1 MCIKKLIWD
10 SDFFNFEIGEI
21 TENSNLENAN
31 DFNLL
36 VLKQSKESNVII
48 DNFENSFQ
56 ETKIIFRKTIDTII
70 GTIDVEDADFESLTP
85 NYLYDLA
92 YESGKHSRFLL
103 DKNFRENQFK
113 ELYQKWIDNSLNK
126 QFADKIFYTKKEN
139 KITGFVSVK
148 KQDNFA
154 TIGLIAVDSEQQ
166 GQGIGRILIQK
177 VEQYCTNNHISE
189 LRIPTQ
195 KENQQACHFYT
206 KNGYTIL
213 EETIIKHYWKI

>member
-21 TENSNLENAN
+21 TENSNFENAN

-56 ETKIIFRKTIDTII
+56 ETKIIFSKKIDTII
-70 GTIDVEDADFESLTP
+70 DIIDVEDTDFESLTP
-85 NYLYDLA
+85 NHLYDLA

-103 DKNFRENQFK
+103 DKNFKENQFK

-154 TIGLIAVDSEQQ
+154 TIGLIAVDKEQQ

-195 KENQQACHFYT
+195 KENQQACYFYT

-213 EETIIKHYWKI
+213 EETIIKHYWKL

>member
-10 SDFFNFEIGEI
+10 SNFFNFEIGEI

-56 ETKIIFRKTIDTII
+56 ETKIIFRKKIDTII
-70 GTIDVEDADFESLTP
+70 DTIDVEDTDFESLTP
-85 NYLYDLA
+85 NRLYDLA
-92 YESGKHSRFLL
+92 YESGKNSRFLL

-154 TIGLIAVDSEQQ
+154 TIGLIAVDSKQQ

-177 VEQYCTNNHISE
+177 VEQYCTNNHIYE